1 VPTHISNA
9 CPGLKSYLKMSY
21 KETFYFIAACLTIS
35 LEKHNKLAIEK
46 TLQSKTIDWDAVVK
60 LSTQQLV
67 FPALYCNLKRAGFLH
82 YLPTDLVNYMELIT
96 GLNRERNQQIS
107 TQARALNTLL
117 LNHGLTPIFLK
128 GTGNLLAGL
137 YTDIAERMIGDI
149 DFILPKEQ
157 YTKAIALLREDG
169 YTDVLKY
176 HYHLPMQRHYRRI
189 KKENN
194 IAALE
199 IHKELLIEKYTAEF
213 NYDFIRK
220 DIQTINQISLL
231 SYANKLNL
239 SIIANQITDHEFYY
253 KTIPLRNG
261 YDVFLLSKKTNAQQ
275 AVNNLYKL
283 KDPLQCFLAGCF
295 EVFNGPDSLQYVKTR
310 KTAAYVKRFK
320 NQFANTKK
328 VRRKRLIIKNY
339 LALKLFLYTL
349 YRCLVY
355 KEYTIWLLHKM
366 TDKNWYKKKL
376 TQDKG

>member
-1 VPTHISNA
+1 
-9 CPGLKSYLKMSY
+9 MSY
-21 KETFYFIAACLTIS
+21 KQTYYFIATCLTIS
-35 LEKHNKLAIEK
+35 FEKNNKLVIEK
-46 TLQSKTIDWDAVVK
+46 TLQSNTIDWDAVVK

-107 TQARALNTLL
+107 TQATALNTLL
-117 LNHGLTPIFLK
+117 LDHEITPIFLK
-128 GTGNLLAGL
+128 GTGNLLTGL

-220 DIQTINQISLL
+220 DIQIINQISLL
-231 SYANKLNL
+231 SYDNKLNL
-239 SIIANQITDHEFYY
+239 SIISNQITDHGFYY

-283 KDPLQCFLAGCF
+283 KSPLQCFLAGCF
-295 EVFNGPDSLQYVKTR
+295 EVFNSPDSLQYVKTR
-310 KTAAYVKRFK
+310 NTAAYVKRFK
-320 NQFANTKK
+320 NQFTNTKK
-328 VRRKRLIIKNY
+328 VRRKRLVIKNY

-366 TDKNWYKKKL
+366 TDKNWYKEKFSFLIPKK
-376 TQDKG
+376 KY